1 MILKN
6 KNMNS
11 YCVDNRFAIIKLA
24 KEDLIKSTNIE
35 SDKEEMKVIDNILYR
50 CWQMGWLKKYE
61 DIIDKHEAN
70 GVNVRINNFNGNMI
84 IK

>member
-1 MILKN
+1 
-6 KNMNS
+6 MNS
-11 YCVDNRFAIIKLA
+11 YCVDNRFTIIKLA

-61 DIIDKHEAN
+61 DIINKNESN
-70 GVNVRINNFNGNMI
+70 GVAVRINNFNGNMI
-84 IK
+84 IE

>member
-1 MILKN
+1 M
-6 KNMNS
+6 S

-35 SDKEEMKVIDNILYR
+35 SSKEEMKVIDNILYR

-61 DIIDKHEAN
+61 NIINRNEAN
-70 GVNVRINNFNGNMI
+70 GVAIRINNFNGNMI

>member
-1 MILKN
+1 
-6 KNMNS
+6 MNS
-11 YCVDNRFAIIKLA
+11 YRVDNKFAIIKLA

-35 SDKEEMKVIDNILYR
+35 SNKEEMKVIDNILYR

-61 DIIDKHEAN
+61 DIINKNEAN
-70 GVNVRINNFNGNMI
+70 GVAVRINNFNGNMI

>member
-1 MILKN
+1 MSN
-6 KNMNS
+6 C
-11 YCVDNRFAIIKLA
+11 CVDNRFAIIKLA

-50 CWQMGWLKKYE
+50 CWQMGWLEKYE
-61 DIIDKHEAN
+61 DIINKHEAN
-70 GVNVRINNFNGNMI
+70 GVDVRINNFNGNMI